1 MHAITQN
8 SANTIRNNL
17 LKFIILF
24 ICSFI
29 FIITTIYFIN
39 PTAIFPV
46 TSHSYA
52 INEIIQNDSNEN
64 AEAYITN
71 QDGYL
76 KLIIHSSMN
85 YNMVRISFLEAN
97 NATVTL
103 EKTSEHETICLT
115 QYATN
120 RNPVLQFKT
129 AGSANDVIY
138 VTIQSTP
145 NTVIALNSVQT
156 EYTMISTNVY
166 LWGIIIIC
174 SLLCEIVLFLFF
186 RNGNSTAQNTSKR
199 DTNIELCRIICM
211 LFVVLHHYAIHGGSF
226 NLPVLNTN
234 RIYSLFLIPGGK
246 LGFDCFLAISC
257 WFLVDQEFRTKRFIK
272 MWLLVW
278 FYSVTFSIITF
289 LMGGYFTF
297 ENWFSIFLP
306 ISGNSHGFASAYL
319 SLYLLLPFLAKMTDK
334 LTKYQARWLMIL
346 LFFFEVITQLVG
358 AYTHYYQKL
367 ASELLVFILCYVIAL
382 NLKRWPLKITQNK
395 HVMLTV
401 FISIWLLLWLLQY
414 SYVKHPENQ
423 LLAYLKGTMEDE
435 SSISNLLGGFAFFL
449 FFKNIKM
456 KHNWFINTL
465 ATGTFGILLIH
476 DHNFFRYVFW
486 DKVIHTPDLYY
497 SSNLIPHS
505 IIAALWIFIM
515 GFVIDKLREFC
526 LERNIL
532 KSKLLNQICGNCDN
546 IIYPSINEATGNGK
560 NESK

>member
-1 MHAITQN
+1 M
-8 SANTIRNNL
+8 
-17 LKFIILF
+17 
-24 ICSFI
+24 
-29 FIITTIYFIN
+29 
-39 PTAIFPV
+39 
-46 TSHSYA
+46 
-52 INEIIQNDSNEN
+52 
-64 AEAYITN
+64 
-71 QDGYL
+71 
-76 KLIIHSSMN
+76 
-85 YNMVRISFLEAN
+85 
-97 NATVTL
+97 
-103 EKTSEHETICLT
+103 T

-120 RNPVLQFKT
+120 RNPVLLFKT
-129 AGSANDVIY
+129 PGSTNDDIY
-138 VTIQSTP
+138 ITIQSTP
-145 NTVIALNSVQT
+145 NTVIALNSVET
-156 EYTMISTNVY
+156 EYTTVSTNVY

-174 SLLCEIVLFLFF
+174 SLLCELVLFIFF
-186 RNGNSTAQNTSKR
+186 KKGNNTTQNTLKR

-211 LFVVLHHYAIHGGSF
+211 LFVVLHHYVIHGGSF
-226 NLPVLNTN
+226 NLPVLNPN

-257 WFLVDQEFRTKRFIK
+257 WFLVDQEFKSKRFIK

-334 LTKYQARWLMIL
+334 LTKHQARWLMIL

-367 ASELLVFILCYVIAL
+367 SSELLVFILCYVIAL

-395 HVMLTV
+395 HMMLTL

-414 SYVKHPENQ
+414 SYIKHPENQ

-435 SSISNLLGGFAFFL
+435 SSISNLLGGFSFFL
-449 FFKNIKM
+449 FFKNIKI

-465 ATGTFGILLIH
+465 ATGTFGILLMH

-486 DKVIHTPDLYY
+486 DKVIHTPELYY

-505 IIAALWIFIM
+505 ILAALWIFIM

-532 KSKLLNQICGNCDN
+532 KIKLLNQICGKCDN

-560 NESK
+560 K